1 MVRKRGRPKGAVPF
15 LQNPKRYYVMFLRG
29 TRAVMPPPPS
39 IRRASKVIAALMFGN
54 EIDAKC
60 GSSTPKECDTIAK
73 MDYEA
78 QQIMSAHM
86 ADVSND
92 RESALKD
99 QCK

>member
-1 MVRKRGRPKGAVPF
+1 MRTTVKITTA
-15 LQNPKRYYVMFLRG
+15 
-29 TRAVMPPPPS
+29 
-39 IRRASKVIAALMFGN
+39 IAALLIVTPARACTDWK
-54 EIDAKC
+54 EVAALDAIIAADDRENFRNAEALTSKC

>member
-1 MVRKRGRPKGAVPF
+1 MRTTVKITTA
-15 LQNPKRYYVMFLRG
+15 
-29 TRAVMPPPPS
+29 
-39 IRRASKVIAALMFGN
+39 IAALLIVTPARACTDWK
-54 EIDAKC
+54 EVAALDAIIAADDRENSRNAEALTSKC
-60 GSSTPKECDTIAK
+60 GSSTPKECDAK

>member
-1 MVRKRGRPKGAVPF
+1 M
-15 LQNPKRYYVMFLRG
+15 
-29 TRAVMPPPPS
+29 
-39 IRRASKVIAALMFGN
+39 SKFRTGVAIAALTITAPARACTDWK
-54 EIDAKC
+54 EVAALDAIIAADDRENFQNSEVLVSKC
-60 GSSTPKECDTIAK
+60 GNSTSQECVTTAK
-73 MDYEA
+73 MEYEA

>member
-1 MVRKRGRPKGAVPF
+1 MYKFRTGVA
-15 LQNPKRYYVMFLRG
+15 
-29 TRAVMPPPPS
+29 
-39 IRRASKVIAALMFGN
+39 IAALM
-54 EIDAKC
+54 ITAPVAALDAIIAADDRENFRNAEALTSKC

-73 MDYEA
+73 MDCEA